1 LLKHYCNVEFD
12 VVQLPLGDL
21 ATEHALVERKSF
33 RDYVASLV
41 DGRLFDQAHRM
52 FESGKECFIVVHG
65 DHEASRNVTDAQI
78 FGSMAALVVENNIP
92 VLWLPPLSY
101 ALYCAVKILEK
112 VEQGKRFKPRRP
124 RKPKRTRSPWCVR
137 KLAQFFEVPERVAAG
152 LLMKYGSV
160 ANISKASKED
170 LQKIDGVGF
179 IRAERIKTLLSKD
192 WRK

>member
-1 LLKHYCNVEFD
+1 LLKHYCNVEVE
-12 VVQLPLGDL
+12 VVELPLGDL

-33 RDYVASLV
+33 RDYIASLV

-52 FESGKECFIVVHG
+52 FESEKECFIVVHG
-65 DHEASRNVTDAQI
+65 DYELTRNVTDAQV

-92 VLWLPPLSY
+92 VLWVPPLSH

-112 VEQGKRFKPRRP
+112 VEQGKRFKPRKP
-124 RKPKRTRSPWCVR
+124 RKHKRTKSPWCVR
-137 KLAQFFEVPERVAAG
+137 KLAQFLEVPERVAAG

-160 ANISKASKED
+160 ANISKAPKED
-170 LQKIDGVGF
+170 LQRVNGIGS
-179 IRAERIKTLLSKD
+179 IRAERIKALLSKD